1 MVLRKGKKMTIA
13 EKIRKIMR
21 EHDLSYSELSEMTG
35 ISKSSLQSYGSGR
48 SKKVPLSVIQKLT
61 YEFDLPIEYWLDVED
76 PEAQLPSEDNKTIDQ
91 IIGKGKKEERKL
103 MEELLQL
110 AEWYH
115 LGMFT
120 KEEFEAGK
128 KFILEMMK

>member
-1 MVLRKGKKMTIA
+1 MTIA